1 MCDENIQTT
10 LRGYVGHDA
19 EAMAGEIWASVKEL
33 GTFIGTK
40 GFSPMKRVAGDST
53 EDNLDRQNEWNY
65 ADGRIL
71 FWGMV

>member
-19 EAMAGEIWASVKEL
+19 EAMSDEIWASVKGL

-40 GFSPMKRVAGDST
+40 GFSPIAGDST

-65 ADGRIL
+65 ADGHIL